1 MSMTP
6 SVTPNVLANRYA
18 TGEMVAIFDP
28 VNKIIAER
36 KFWITILRLQKA
48 GGLSI
53 TDSEIA
59 SYEKVVGKVD
69 LASIEKRERANRH
82 DVKARIEEFNSLAGL
97 EKIHIGLTSRDLTEN
112 IELIA
117 IKDGLNL
124 VRRRTLETLFLL
136 EKSITKFEKTYMVG
150 RSHNVAAQVTTLGKR
165 FATCAQE
172 LLFSLTSLEELIAR
186 LPLRGLKGPV
196 GTGQDQIAT
205 LGSIK
210 DLNKLEEK
218 LAKEYGFEN
227 TLSSVGQIYP
237 RSIDFEVVAK
247 LLQIAS
253 APSSMATTI
262 RLMSGFGLVSE
273 GFKSGQV
280 GSSAMPHKM
289 NARSSER
296 INGMM
301 VLLRGYAT
309 MAADLAGDQ
318 WNEGDVSCSVVRRVV
333 IPDAFYT
340 IDGLLHTFMTVLT
353 EFGIYEENIN
363 KELAEQLP
371 FLATSQILTELV
383 KKGMGREIAHELIKK
398 HATTTTASNFFN
410 ALASEK
416 DFPLTI
422 NELNNLIKDP
432 ASFAGGAF
440 SQSQEVADAIR
451 KITKG
456 HVSKVELQSLI

>member
-6 SVTPNVLANRYA
+6 AVIPNVLANRYA

-36 KFWITILRLQKA
+36 KFWITILRLQKVS
-48 GGLSI
+48 GLSI

-59 SYEKVVGKVD
+59 SYEKMVEKVD

-82 DVKARIEEFNSLAGL
+82 DVKARIEEFNSLAGI

-136 EKSITKFEKTYMVG
+136 EKSITKYEKTYMVG

-172 LLFSLTSLEELIAR
+172 LLFSLASLEELIAR

-205 LGSIK
+205 LGSIN

-237 RSIDFEVVAK
+237 RSIDFEVVSK

-383 KKGMGREIAHELIKK
+383 KKGMGREVAHEVIKK

-416 DFPLTI
+416 DFPLSI

-432 ASFAGGAF
+432 AAFAGSALA
-440 SQSQEVADAIR
+440 QSQEVADAI
-451 KITKG
+451 KQITNG
-456 HVSKVELQSLI
+456 QVSKVDLQSLI

>member
-1 MSMTP
+1 MSM
-6 SVTPNVLANRYA
+6 TPNVLANRYA
-18 TGEMVAIFDP
+18 TKEMVAIFDP

-53 TDSEIA
+53 TDSDIT
-59 SYEKVVGKVD
+59 SYERVIEKVD

-82 DVKARIEEFNSLAGL
+82 DVKARIEEFNSLAGI

-124 VRRRTLETLFLL
+124 VRKRTLETLFLL
-136 EKSITKFEKTYMVG
+136 EKSITKYEKTYMVG

-172 LLFSLTSLEELIAR
+172 FLFSLSSLEELIAR
-186 LPLRGLKGPV
+186 LPLRGLQGPV

-210 DLNKLEEK
+210 DLDKLEEK

-237 RSIDFEVVAK
+237 RSIDFEVVSK

-301 VLLRGYAT
+301 VLLRGYTT

-363 KELAEQLP
+363 NELAEQLP
-371 FLATSQILTELV
+371 FLATSQILIELV
-383 KKGMGREIAHELIKK
+383 KKGVGREVAHELIKK
-398 HATTTTASNFFN
+398 HATTTTASNFFS

-416 DFPLTI
+416 DFPLSI
-422 NELNNLIKDP
+422 NELNSLINDP
-432 ASFAGGAF
+432 AAFAGSAIE
-440 SQSQEVADAIR
+440 QTREVTDEI
-451 KITKG
+451 KQITKG
-456 HVSKVELQSLI
+456 EITKVDLQSLI

>member
-1 MSMTP
+1 MSM
-6 SVTPNVLANRYA
+6 TPNVLANRYA
-18 TGEMVAIFDP
+18 TKEMVAIFDP

-36 KFWITILRLQKA
+36 KFWIKILRLQKA

-53 TDSEIA
+53 TDSDIT
-59 SYEKVVGKVD
+59 SYERVIEKVD

-82 DVKARIEEFNSLAGL
+82 DVKARIEEFNSLAGI

-136 EKSITKFEKTYMVG
+136 EKSITKYEKTYMVG

-210 DLNKLEEK
+210 DLSKLEEK

-237 RSIDFEVVAK
+237 RSIDFEVVSK

-273 GFKSGQV
+273 GFQSGQV

-301 VLLRGYAT
+301 VLLRGYTT
-309 MAADLAGDQ
+309 MAADLAGNQ

-363 KELAEQLP
+363 KELSEQLP

-410 ALASEK
+410 ALASQK
-416 DFPLTI
+416 DFPLSI

-432 ASFAGGAF
+432 AFFAGG
-440 SQSQEVADAIR
+440 SIEQTREVTDAI
-451 KITKG
+451 KQITKG
-456 HVSKVELQSLI
+456 EITKVDLQSLI

>member
-1 MSMTP
+1 MSL
-6 SVTPNVLANRYA
+6 TPNVLANRYA
-18 TGEMVAIFDP
+18 TKEMVAIFDP

-36 KFWITILRLQKA
+36 KFWVTILRLQKA

-53 TDSEIA
+53 TDSEMA
-59 SYEKVVGKVD
+59 SYEKVVEKVD

-117 IKDGLNL
+117 IKGGLNL

-136 EKSITKFEKTYMVG
+136 EKSITKYEKTYMVG

-172 LLFSLTSLEELIAR
+172 LLFSLSSLEELIAR

-237 RSIDFEVVAK
+237 RSIDFEVVSK

-309 MAADLAGDQ
+309 MAADLAGHQ

-363 KELAEQLP
+363 KELAEHLP
-371 FLATSQILTELV
+371 FLATSQILTKLV
-383 KKGMGREIAHELIKK
+383 KKGMGREVAHELIKK
-398 HATTTTASNFFN
+398 HAITTTASNFFN

-416 DFPLTI
+416 DFPLSI

-432 ASFAGGAF
+432 AAFAGSALA
-440 SQSQEVADAIR
+440 QSQEVADAI
-451 KITKG
+451 KQITKG
-456 HVSKVELQSLI
+456 QVSKVELQSLI

>member
-1 MSMTP
+1 MSATP
-6 SVTPNVLANRYA
+6 SSTPNVLATRYA
-18 TGEMVAIFDP
+18 TKEMVAIFDP
-28 VNKIIAER
+28 INKIIAER
-36 KFWITILRLQKA
+36 KFWITILKLQKKA
-48 GGLSI
+48 GLPI
-53 TDSEIA
+53 TDSDIS
-59 SYEKVVGKVD
+59 SYEKVINKVD
-69 LASIEKRERANRH
+69 LASIERREKQSRH
-82 DVKARIEEFNSLAGL
+82 DVKARIEEFNDLAKC
-97 EKIHIGLTSRDLTEN
+97 EKIHIGMTSRDLTEN

-117 IKDGLNL
+117 IRDGLNL
-124 VRRRTLETLFLL
+124 IRKRTLETLYLL
-136 EKSITKFEKTYMVG
+136 EKNITKYETTYITG

-165 FATCAQE
+165 FATCGQE
-172 LLFSLTSLEELIAR
+172 LLYSLTALNELITR

-210 DLNKLEEK
+210 DLSKLEEK

-227 TLSSVGQIYP
+227 TLTSVGQIYP
-237 RSIDFEVVAK
+237 RSIDFEVVSK

-363 KELAEQLP
+363 KELAEHLP
-371 FLATSQILTELV
+371 FLATSQILTKLV
-383 KKGMGREIAHELIKK
+383 KKGMGREVAHELIKK

-416 DFPLTI
+416 DFPLSI
-422 NELNNLIKDP
+422 NELNNLIKNP
-432 ASFAGGAF
+432 ASFAGSALE
-440 SQSQEVADAIR
+440 QSRQITDEIK

-456 HVSKVELQSLI
+456 QVSKVDLQSLI

>member
-1 MSMTP
+1 MSITP
-6 SVTPNVLANRYA
+6 TVIPNVLANRYA
-18 TGEMVAIFDP
+18 TKEMVAIFDP

-36 KFWITILRLQKA
+36 KFWIAILRLQKA

-53 TDSEIA
+53 TDSDIA
-59 SYEKVVGKVD
+59 SYEKVVEKVD

-136 EKSITKFEKTYMVG
+136 EKSITKYEKTYMVG

-172 LLFSLTSLEELIAR
+172 LLFSLASLEELIAR

-210 DLNKLEEK
+210 DLDKLEEK

-237 RSIDFEVVAK
+237 RSIDFEVVSK

-301 VLLRGYAT
+301 VLLRGYTT

-318 WNEGDVSCSVVRRVV
+318 WNEGDVSCSVARRVV

-363 KELAEQLP
+363 KELLEQLP

-383 KKGMGREIAHELIKK
+383 KKGMGREVAHELIKK
-398 HATTTTASNFFN
+398 HATTTTASNLFN

-416 DFPLTI
+416 DFPLSI

-432 ASFAGGAF
+432 VSFAGSALE
-440 SQSQEVADAIR
+440 QSQEVVDEI
-451 KITKG
+451 KQITKG
-456 HVSKVELQSLI
+456 QVSKVDLQSLI

>member
-6 SVTPNVLANRYA
+6 AVIPNVLANRYA
-18 TGEMVAIFDP
+18 TKEMVAIFDP

-36 KFWITILRLQKA
+36 KFWITILRLQKVS
-48 GGLSI
+48 GLSI
-53 TDSEIA
+53 TDSDIT
-59 SYEKVVGKVD
+59 SYEKVIEKVD

-136 EKSITKFEKTYMVG
+136 EKSITKYEKTYMVG

-172 LLFSLTSLEELIAR
+172 LLFSLASLEELIAR

-363 KELAEQLP
+363 NELAEQLP

-410 ALASEK
+410 ALASER
-416 DFPLTI
+416 DFPLSI

-432 ASFAGGAF
+432 ASFAGSALA
-440 SQSQEVADAIR
+440 QSQEVADAI
-451 KITKG
+451 KQITKG
-456 HVSKVELQSLI
+456 QVSKVDLQSLI

>member
-6 SVTPNVLANRYA
+6 AVIPNVLANRYA
-18 TGEMVAIFDP
+18 TKEMVAIFDP

-53 TDSEIA
+53 TDSDIT
-59 SYEKVVGKVD
+59 SYEQVVEKVD

-82 DVKARIEEFNSLAGL
+82 DVKARIEEFNSLAGI

-124 VRRRTLETLFLL
+124 VRKRTLETLFLL
-136 EKSITKFEKTYMVG
+136 EKSITKYEKTYMVG

-172 LLFSLTSLEELIAR
+172 LLFSLSSLEELIAR

-196 GTGQDQIAT
+196 GTGQDQIAL

-210 DLNKLEEK
+210 DLSKLEEK
-218 LAKEYGFEN
+218 LTKEYGFEN

-237 RSIDFEVVAK
+237 RSIDFEVVSK

-301 VLLRGYAT
+301 VLLRGYTT

-333 IPDAFYT
+333 IPDAFYA

-416 DFPLTI
+416 DFPLSI

-432 ASFAGGAF
+432 VSFAGSAIE
-440 SQSQEVADAIR
+440 QTREVTDEI
-451 KITKG
+451 KKFTKG
-456 HVSKVELQSLI
+456 EVSKVDLQSLI